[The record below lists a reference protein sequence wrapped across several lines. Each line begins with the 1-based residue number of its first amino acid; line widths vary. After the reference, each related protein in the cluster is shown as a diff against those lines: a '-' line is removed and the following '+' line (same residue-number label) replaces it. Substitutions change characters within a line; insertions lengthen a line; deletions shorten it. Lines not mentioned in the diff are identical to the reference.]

1 VLQRLKGW
9 GKDPLLAVMSLVEFV
24 GPSRF
29 AYWGSDGEPIA
40 RPHPQAWVQVAATS
54 RDQTRNTMTLMPGL
68 MSNRLIAEYGIKA
81 GAELIRAHGGRVRL
95 EAVTSSYRAL
105 EGGRSTFTVLNEIQH
120 WVSGNNGHL
129 MYETVDGNSTK
140 TNSRYLAITN
150 AYLPGEDSVG
160 ERMRDSFEKIQA
172 GRAVDVGF
180 LYDSVEADPRTPLT
194 EEALRIVLPQI
205 RGDATWLNI
214 DAIVQS
220 VLDLTISPARSR
232 RMWLNQVVAD
242 DDAVFSP
249 ADWAHIERET
259 LLEPGDPIVIGFD
272 GGLTHDSTALV
283 AVRISDGTAFVLGL
297 WERPD
302 GPAGQDWI
310 VDRNAVDA
318 AVRDAF
324 RVWDVQAMYCDVAYW
339 ESHIEDWGA
348 DFGPNLKTKA
358 SGRNPVAWDMRSSLK
373 RATAAHERLIRA
385 VLDKKIG
392 YDGDRQLRRHAL
404 NARRRIN
411 HFGVFFGKESR
422 ETPKRVDLYAALM
435 LAHEA
440 YCDVRIKNAEA
451 QRSGR
456 SYFL

>member
-1 VLQRLKGW
+1 
-9 GKDPLLAVMSLVEFV
+9 
-24 GPSRF
+24 
-29 AYWGSDGEPIA
+29 
-40 RPHPQAWVQVAATS
+40 VQVAATS
-54 RDQTRNTMTLMPGL
+54 RDQTKNTMTLMPSL
-68 MSNRLIAEYGIKA
+68 MSKRLIAEYGIKA

-105 EGGRSTFTVLNEIQH
+105 EGGRSTFTVLNETHH
-120 WVSGNNGHL
+120 WVSSNNGHQ

-140 TNSRYLAITN
+140 TSSRYLAITN

-160 ERMRDSFEKIQA
+160 ERMRDAFEKIEA
-172 GRAVDVGF
+172 GRAAAIGF
-180 LYDSVEADPRTPLT
+180 LYDSIEADPRTPLT
-194 EEALRIVLPQI
+194 ETALRIVVPQI
-205 RGDATWLNI
+205 RGDAAWLDI

-232 RMWLNQVVAD
+232 RMWLNQIVAD
-242 DDAVFSP
+242 EDAVFQP

-259 LLEPGDPIVIGFD
+259 TLQAGDGIVLGFA
-272 GGLTHDSTALV
+272 GGLTHDSTGLIAI
-283 AVRISDGTAFVLGL
+283 RISDGTAFVLGL

-302 GPAGQDWI
+302 GPAGEDWQ
-310 VDRNAVDA
+310 VDRSAVDA
-318 AVRDAF
+318 AVRDAH
-324 RVWDVQAMYCDVAYW
+324 RVFDVQAMYCDVAYW
-339 ESHIEDWGA
+339 ESHIDDWGA
-348 DFGPNLKTKA
+348 DFGPNLKAKA

-373 RATAAHERLIRA
+373 RSTAAHERLVRA

-411 HFGVFFGKESR
+411 HFGVYFGKESK
-422 ETPKRVDLYAALM
+422 ETPKKVDLYAALV

-440 YCDVRIKNAEA
+440 YCDVRIGLADK

-456 SYFL
+456 GYFV